1 VIRTKVGYAGGEKQ
15 DPTYRSLGDHSE
27 TVQIEYD
34 PAKISYGDLLD
45 VFWDSHDATLLSF
58 SRQYM
63 SVIFYHNDE
72 QKRLAMDSKEREET
86 RRKNKVFTDIVP
98 ATEFYLAEDY
108 HQKYYLQRIPG
119 FTKEFRGIYPDI
131 EDFVSDGKYRQF
143 RPICGSE
150 GKAARVRQSWPG
162 TGLCR
167 AQQSEVERKRL
178 LSELPLQSLIGF
190 RQGF

>member
-131 EDFVSDGKYRQF
+131 EDFVASTAVARANGF
-143 RPICGSE
+143 AGSYGTLDYLTE
-150 GKAARVRQSWPG
+150 NIDSFGLSAGAKEKLLEFANHGLVPGCAVPSKA
-162 TGLCR
+162 
-167 AQQSEVERKRL
+167 K
-178 LSELPLQSLIGF
+178 
-190 RQGF
+190 